1 MPCPPYSPSTLRDGS
16 FSQARPSVAAYLER
30 GVRVALVVWLTG
42 YGGTGCVVDKVRW
55 YGMYGG
61 IGGSVVMVVRVVR
74 CGTGG
79 PGGMDIARSPVDH
92 RIPRSSSTRR
102 PPPEVA
108 TRRRRPPGRAPAAGP
123 HRLQSSPRLRSVNS
137 TIMLGSPLCH
147 PNTFPL
153 LQREYI
159 A

>member
-1 MPCPPYSPSTLRDGS
+1 M
-16 FSQARPSVAAYLER
+16 AAYLER

-79 PGGMDIARSPVDH
+79 RVVWISPD
-92 RIPRSSSTRR
+92 
-102 PPPEVA
+102 
-108 TRRRRPPGRAPAAGP
+108 
-123 HRLQSSPRLRSVNS
+123 LQLTTASRGRLRHVV
-137 TIMLGSPLCH
+137 LHQKWPRGDAGHLAGH
-147 PNTFPL
+147 PPQGHTDSS
-153 LQREYI
+153 QVRDSDQ
-159 A
+159 